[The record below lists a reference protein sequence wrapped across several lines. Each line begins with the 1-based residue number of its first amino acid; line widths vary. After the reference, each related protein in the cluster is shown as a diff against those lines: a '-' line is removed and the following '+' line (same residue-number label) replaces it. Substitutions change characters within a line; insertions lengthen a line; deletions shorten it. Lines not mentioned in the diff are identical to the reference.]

1 MIARLSTKKTSSKSW
16 VLHWVGCSSSPI
28 GEILEGPWHRVTVHP
43 TFTGQPMEQGEF
55 LGKFEVYDVRREK
68 VIGHANTLKQC
79 KELFVACL

>member
-1 MIARLSTKKTSSKSW
+1 
-16 VLHWVGCSSSPI
+16 
-28 GEILEGPWHRVTVHP
+28 
-43 TFTGQPMEQGEF
+43 MEQGEF